1 MSIEQIMTRDPAC
14 CTPDTPLR
22 EVANLML
29 ERDCGEIPVV
39 DNLQDGK
46 LVGVITDRDIT
57 CRAVAAGRNPGTTTA
72 SDIMTSD
79 PVTLRPSADLDEAAE
94 KLEQNQI
101 RRLPVVDA
109 QGKILGIVS
118 QADIALR
125 GNEQKVGEV
134 VRDVSRPS
142 PNGPGAR
149 A

>member
-14 CTPDTPLR
+14 CTPDTPIR
-22 EVANLML
+22 EIANLML

-46 LVGVITDRDIT
+46 LIGVVTDRDIT
-57 CRAVAAGRNPGTTTA
+57 CRAVAAGRDAETTTA

-79 PVTLRPSADLDEAAE
+79 PVTLRPNADLNEAAE

-109 QGKILGIVS
+109 QGRICGIVS

-125 GNEQKVGEV
+125 GNEQKAGEV
-134 VRDVSRPS
+134 VRDVSRPKPDAPS
-142 PNGPGAR
+142 AR